1 MGDEVSKDK
10 FSKADYSRFKQRLDQ
25 ETEHVRALFLRAG
38 FDHSTR
44 RLGYELELCLLN
56 ARGEPSPCNQQVLEQ
71 ADNPHFTV
79 ELARFN
85 LEINGNAFA
94 VHDTVMAQLQQDMA
108 ELYAEVAD
116 AAQIFGC
123 RTGLFGVLPSLTREH
138 VNRQSFM
145 SDLSRYRLLD
155 KRVMQ
160 MRGRPVQLDIHG
172 PDHLQLEKN
181 DVMLEALGT
190 SLQIHYQIPFEE
202 SVASYHAALWSS
214 LALIGAAANSP
225 LVLGARGWQE
235 SRIVIFKQ
243 AVDSRN
249 PQEIHDQQT
258 PRVHLAQGYI
268 HSWMEL
274 FEDNLCYS
282 PILPEVLDK
291 PLESLHHF
299 NLHNGTIWRWVR
311 PILGRDEPGR
321 YHLRLELRVTPAGPT
336 LIDSMANLV
345 FQIGLIEGLKLKPN
359 ELTLVPYEVLE
370 QDFYSAARHGLSAEV
385 SWCNGKMGRLQ
396 DLVLRFA
403 IPTAVTGLELL
414 GIRDYAGWMDIV
426 QQRVQS
432 GRTGARWILDAWAS
446 QPDAN
451 ALVQQ
456 YMLHASTNRPVHL
469 WPDFET

>member
-10 FSKADYSRFKQRLDQ
+10 FSQADYSRFKQRLDQ
-25 ETEHVRALFLRAG
+25 ETAHVRELFRQAA
-38 FDHSTR
+38 FDHSRR

-56 ARGEPSPCNQQVLEQ
+56 ARGEPSACNQQVLEQ
-71 ADNPHFTV
+71 AANPHFTV

-85 LEINGNAFA
+85 LEINGNAFD
-94 VHDTVMAQLQQDMA
+94 VSDTVLAQLDQD
-108 ELYAEVAD
+108 LTDLHAEVVD
-116 AAQIFGC
+116 TAARFGC
-123 RTGLFGVLPSLTREH
+123 RVGLFGVLPSLSREYL
-138 VNRQSFM
+138 NSRAFM

-155 KRVMQ
+155 KRVME

-172 PDHLQLEKN
+172 PDHLQMDKN

-190 SLQIHYQIPFEE
+190 SLQIHYQIPFDE
-202 SVASYHAALWSS
+202 SVNSYHASLWAS
-214 LALIGAAANSP
+214 LALVGAAANSS

-249 PQEIHDQQT
+249 PREIHELQT
-258 PRVHLAQGYI
+258 ARVHLARGYI
-268 HSWMEL
+268 DSWMEL
-274 FEDNLCYS
+274 FEDNLNYS
-282 PILPEVLDK
+282 PILPEVLAK
-291 PLESLHHF
+291 PIDSLHHF

-311 PILGRDEPGR
+311 PIIGRDAEGR

-345 FQIGLIEGLKLKPN
+345 FQIGLIEGLKLKPQ

-370 QDFYSAARHGLSAEV
+370 QDFYSVARNGLATEV
-385 SWCNGKMGRLQ
+385 SWCNGKMGKLQ
-396 DLVLRFA
+396 DLLLRFA
-403 IPTAVTGLELL
+403 VPTAIAGLEQL
-414 GIRDYAGWMDIV
+414 GVRGYTGWMDVV
-426 QQRVQS
+426 QQRIQS
-432 GRTGARWILDAWAS
+432 GRTGAQWILDAWAR

-456 YMLHASTNRPVHL
+456 YMHHASSNRPVHL
-469 WPDFET
+469 WPDFKA